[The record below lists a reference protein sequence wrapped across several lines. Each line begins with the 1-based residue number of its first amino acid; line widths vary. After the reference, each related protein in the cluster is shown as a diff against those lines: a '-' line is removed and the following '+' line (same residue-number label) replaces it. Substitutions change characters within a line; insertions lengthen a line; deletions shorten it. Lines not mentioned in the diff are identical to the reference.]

1 MEPARK
7 ALRVG
12 PLAAAVPMATHHA
25 MLVVSCTELRSSEV
39 LQPAVQVAG
48 WNRCQSG
55 RLADRRL
62 LLAVF
67 C

>member
-25 MLVVSCTELRSSEV
+25 MLVVSCTEVQKCFNPQCRWPVGIDARVVGLLTRV
-39 LQPAVQVAG
+39 LA
-48 WNRCQSG
+48 R
-55 RLADRRL
+55 
-62 LLAVF
+62 
-67 C
+67 